1 MQGYAGALWC
11 IAWIIGLLTTQSSWW
26 ITAIAAIAFPSI
38 GIILRKLRPASHQ
51 VQPWL
56 IASVIV
62 LIALG
67 WYHFRTPQPGTFD
80 ISRFIEPI
88 DRTTIQITGTVD
100 ELPRT
105 TRSGKTKLWLTVQS
119 LDAGSLNSRLT
130 IGPDKANGKLYVT
143 ISDRRPSFAPGTQV
157 QLKGKLYSPKGAQN
171 PGGFD
176 FKKRLAIEGCF
187 AGFSANDFTII
198 APPKQTWGLWQLQ
211 QRIVQAQM
219 VGLPGEEGLLLAA
232 MVLGNRAVDLPGD
245 MQDAFTKIG
254 MSHALAAS
262 GFQVSLTLSVVL
274 ALCSRASK
282 QVKGIA
288 GGIAIVILI
297 GLAGAQPAILR
308 AGVMGAAVL
317 VAIVAEKTV
326 KPIGSLLFAS
336 VLLLVWN
343 PLWIWDLGFQLSAL
357 ATLGLLVTSEP
368 LQKYL
373 DWLPS
378 PIAAAFATPIA
389 AYIWVLPLQLYAF
402 GLVSPYSIP
411 ANVLTTVLISI
422 ISLGGMVSALLA
434 AIVPK
439 LGSLSAGLLHYPI
452 VALLGIVEQMGR
464 LPGSQWAAGKIS
476 IGVLII
482 LYCFLGIAV
491 SNSKFIQ
498 PKRYWILGLTIAA
511 LSIIFV
517 PAWQQAQTR
526 IQITALTTT
535 RQPILVV
542 QVQGKVVLVN
552 TGDRNETEMTITPF
566 LQKNGINQID
576 ALIQLH
582 TADPDAV
589 QALRNRLTIR
599 QVLTTND
606 FQELNLGQI
615 TLRTIPLPQPGP
627 TSRVKDRPEPIAPAL
642 QLQLPHQAPWIL
654 TQKLP
659 RKLAPNTLSSTPA
672 VLWWNGGKLPEMPLV
687 GAIAYGKTLR
697 PEVAQTLDQQR
708 ITTFH
713 LAKDGAVQWSPK
725 DGFKTSLSEDDA
737 EFARL

>member
-1 MQGYAGALWC
+1 M
-11 IAWIIGLLTTQSSWW
+11 
-26 ITAIAAIAFPSI
+26 
-38 GIILRKLRPASHQ
+38 
-51 VQPWL
+51 
-56 IASVIV
+56 
-62 LIALG
+62 
-67 WYHFRTPQPGTFD
+67 
-80 ISRFIEPI
+80 
-88 DRTTIQITGTVD
+88 
-100 ELPRT
+100 PRT

-119 LDAGSLNSRLT
+119 LDAGNLNSRLT
-130 IGPDKANGKLYVT
+130 ISPNKANGRLYVT
-143 ISDRRPSFAPGTQV
+143 ISDRHPSFAPGTLV
-157 QLKGKLYSPKGAQN
+157 QLEGKLYSPKGAQN

-187 AGFSANDFTII
+187 AGLSANDFTIV

-232 MVLGNRAVDLPGD
+232 MVLGNRAVDLPAD

-262 GFQVSLTLSVVL
+262 GFQVSLTLSVIL

-282 QVKGIA
+282 QVKAIA

-308 AGVMGAAVL
+308 AGVMGASVL
-317 VAIVAEKTV
+317 VAIVAEKKV

-343 PLWIWDLGFQLSAL
+343 PLWIWDLGFELSAL

-389 AYIWVLPLQLYAF
+389 AYVWVLPLQLYTF

-439 LGSLSAGLLHYPI
+439 LGSFSAGLLHYPI

-476 IGVLII
+476 VGVLII
-482 LYCFLGIAV
+482 LYGFLGIAV
-491 SNSKFIQ
+491 SNYKFIQ
-498 PKRYWILGLTIAA
+498 PKRYWILGMTIASLA
-511 LSIIFV
+511 IIFV

-535 RQPILVV
+535 TQPILIV
-542 QVQGKVVLVN
+542 QARGKVLVVN
-552 TGDRNETEMTITPF
+552 TGDRTVIEMTIAPF
-566 LQKNGINQID
+566 LQQQGINQID

-582 TADPDAV
+582 SADLEAV

-599 QVLTTND
+599 SVLTTND
-606 FQELNLGQI
+606 FQELKLGQI
-615 TLRTIPLPQPGP
+615 TLRTIPLPQLVP
-627 TSRVKDRPEPIAPAL
+627 TSGGRKQPEPIAPAL

-659 RKLAPNTLSSTPA
+659 RKLGPGSLSSTPA
-672 VLWWNGGKLPEMPLV
+672 VLWWSGGKLPEMPLV
-687 GAIAYGKTLR
+687 GAIAYGKTLQ
-697 PEVAQTLDQQR
+697 PEVAQTLDQQG

-725 DGFKTSLSEDDA
+725 DGFKTSFSMDDA

>member
-1 MQGYAGALWC
+1 MQGYTGVLWC
-11 IAWIIGLLTTQSSWW
+11 IAWIVGLLTTQSPWW
-26 ITAIAAIAFPSI
+26 MTAIVSIVFPCIGITA
-38 GIILRKLRPASHQ
+38 RKLRPADHL

-62 LIALG
+62 LMALG
-67 WYHFRTPQPGTFD
+67 WYQFRTPQPGAFD

-119 LDAGSLNSRLT
+119 LDAGDLNSRLT
-130 IGPDKANGKLYVT
+130 IPPDKANGKLYVT

-157 QLKGKLYSPKGAQN
+157 QLEGKLYSPKGAQN

-198 APPKQTWGLWQLQ
+198 APPKQTWGLWQVQ

-219 VGLPGEEGLLLAA
+219 VGLPGEEGLLLSA

-336 VLLLVWN
+336 VLLLIWN

-357 ATLGLLVTSEP
+357 ATLGLLVTSGP
-368 LQKYL
+368 LQKNL

-434 AIVPK
+434 AIVSQ
-439 LGSLSAGLLHYPI
+439 LGSFSAGLLHYPI

-476 IGVLII
+476 VGVLIA
-482 LYCFLGIAV
+482 LYGLLGIAV

-498 PKRYWILGLTIAA
+498 PKRYWILSMTIVA
-511 LSIIFV
+511 LLIIFV

-542 QVQGKVVLVN
+542 QAPGKVVLVN
-552 TGDRNETEMTITPF
+552 TGDRSVTEMTITPF

-582 TADPDAV
+582 SADPDAV

-606 FQELNLGQI
+606 FQELKLGQI
-615 TLRTIPLPQPGP
+615 TLRTIPLPQPVP
-627 TSRVKDRPEPIAPAL
+627 TSRVKNQPEPIAPAL
-642 QLQLPHQAPWIL
+642 QLQLPGQAPWIL
-654 TQKLP
+654 THKLP
-659 RKLAPNTLSSTPA
+659 RKLVPDTLTSTPA
-672 VLWWNGGKLPEMPLV
+672 VLWWSGGKLPEMPLV

-697 PEVAQTLDQQR
+697 PEVAQTLDQR
-708 ITTFH
+708 GIATFH

-725 DGFKTSLSEDDA
+725 EGFKTSFSMDDA

>member
-1 MQGYAGALWC
+1 MQGYTGVLWC
-11 IAWIIGLLTTQSSWW
+11 IAWIVGLLTTQSPWW
-26 ITAIAAIAFPSI
+26 MTGIVAIVFPCIGITA
-38 GIILRKLRPASHQ
+38 RKLRPASHQ

-62 LIALG
+62 LIALA
-67 WYHFRTPQPGTFD
+67 WYQFRTPQPGAFD

-119 LDAGSLNSRLT
+119 LDAGDLNSRLT
-130 IGPDKANGKLYVT
+130 IPPDKANGKLYVT

-157 QLKGKLYSPKGAQN
+157 QLEGKLYSPKGAQN

-198 APPKQTWGLWQLQ
+198 APPKQTWGLWQVQ

-219 VGLPGEEGLLLAA
+219 VGLPGEEGLLLSA

-336 VLLLVWN
+336 VLLLIWN

-357 ATLGLLVTSEP
+357 ATLGLLVTSGP
-368 LQKYL
+368 LQKNL

-434 AIVPK
+434 AIVSQ
-439 LGSLSAGLLHYPI
+439 LGSFSAGLLHYPI

-476 IGVLII
+476 VGVLIA
-482 LYCFLGIAV
+482 LYGLLGIAV

-498 PKRYWILGLTIAA
+498 PKRYWILSMTIVA
-511 LSIIFV
+511 LLIIFV

-542 QVQGKVVLVN
+542 QAPGKVVLVN
-552 TGDRNETEMTITPF
+552 TGDRSVTEMTITPF

-582 TADPDAV
+582 SADPDAV

-606 FQELNLGQI
+606 FQELKLGQI
-615 TLRTIPLPQPGP
+615 TLRTIPLPQPVP
-627 TSRVKDRPEPIAPAL
+627 TSRVKNQPEPIAPAL
-642 QLQLPHQAPWIL
+642 QLQLPGQAPWIL
-654 TQKLP
+654 THKLP
-659 RKLAPNTLSSTPA
+659 RKLVPDTLTSTPA
-672 VLWWNGGKLPEMPLV
+672 VLWWSGGKLPEMPLV

-697 PEVAQTLDQQR
+697 PEVAQTLDQR
-708 ITTFH
+708 GIATFH

-725 DGFKTSLSEDDA
+725 EGFKTSFSMDDA

>member
-1 MQGYAGALWC
+1 MQGYTGALWC
-11 IAWIIGLLTTQSSWW
+11 IAWIVGLLTTQSPLW
-26 ITAIAAIAFPSI
+26 ITVMAAIAFPSV
-38 GIILRKLRPASHQ
+38 GITARKLQPASHQ

-56 IASVIV
+56 ISSVIV
-62 LIALG
+62 LMAFG
-67 WYHFRTPQPGTFD
+67 WYHFRTPQPEAFD
-80 ISRFIEPI
+80 ISRFVEPI
-88 DRTTIQITGTVD
+88 DRTSIQITGTVN

-119 LDAGSLNSRLT
+119 LDAGDLNSRLT
-130 IGPDKANGKLYVT
+130 IPPNKANGKLYVT
-143 ISDRRPSFAPGTQV
+143 IRDRHPSFAPGTQV
-157 QLKGKLYSPKGAQN
+157 QFKGKLYSPKGAQN

-187 AGFSANDFTII
+187 AGLAADEFTIV
-198 APPKQTWGLWQLQ
+198 APPKQNWGLWQLQ
-211 QRIVQAQM
+211 QQIVQAQM
-219 VGLPGEEGLLLAA
+219 AGLPGEEGLLLAA

-274 ALCSRASK
+274 ALCAQASAK
-282 QVKGIA
+282 VKAIT

-343 PLWIWDLGFQLSAL
+343 PLWIWDLGFELSAL

-368 LQKYL
+368 LQKQL

-389 AYIWVLPLQLYAF
+389 AYIWVLPLQLYGF

-411 ANVLTTVLISI
+411 ANVITTILISI

-439 LGSLSAGLLHYPI
+439 LGSFSAGLLHYPI
-452 VALLGIVEQMGR
+452 AALLGIVEQMGR
-464 LPGSQWAAGKIS
+464 LPGSQWAAGTIS
-476 IGVLII
+476 VGVLII
-482 LYCFLGIAV
+482 LYAFLGIAV
-491 SNSKFIQ
+491 SDSKFIQ
-498 PKRYWILGLTIAA
+498 PKRYWILGMAIAA
-511 LSIIFV
+511 LCIIFV

-535 RQPILVV
+535 RQPILIV
-542 QVQGKVVLVN
+542 QALGKVVVVN
-552 TGDRNETEMTITPF
+552 TGDRNTTEMTIVPF
-566 LQKNGINQID
+566 LQKQGINQID

-582 TADPDAV
+582 SADPEAV
-589 QALRNRLTIR
+589 QSLRNKLTIR

-606 FQELNLGQI
+606 FQELKLGQI
-615 TLRTIPLPQPGP
+615 TLRTIPLPQPSP
-627 TSRVKDRPEPIAPAL
+627 TRIVKNAPEPIASAL

-659 RKLAPNTLSSTPA
+659 KKLAIDSLSSTPA
-672 VLWWNGGKLPEMPLV
+672 VLWWSGGKLPEMPLV
-687 GAIAYGKTLR
+687 GAIAYGKVLR
-697 PEVAQTLDQQR
+697 PDITQSLKQQQ
-708 ITTFH
+708 IPTFH
-713 LAKDGAVQWSPK
+713 LPQDGAVQWSPR
-725 DGFKTSLSEDDA
+725 DGFKTSFSEDDA

>member
-1 MQGYAGALWC
+1 MQGYVGALWC
-11 IAWIIGLLTTQSSWW
+11 IAWIVGLLTTQSPWW
-26 ITAIAAIAFPSI
+26 ITTISAIAFPCI

-67 WYHFRTPQPGTFD
+67 WYQFRTPQPGEFD
-80 ISRFIEPI
+80 ISRFVEPI
-88 DRTTIQITGTVD
+88 DRTTVQITGIVD

-119 LDAGSLNSRLT
+119 LDAGNLNSRLT
-130 IGPDKANGKLYVT
+130 IPPTKANGKLYVT
-143 ISDRRPSFAPGTQV
+143 ISDRHPSFAPGTQV
-157 QLKGKLYSPKGAQN
+157 QFKGKLYSPKGAQN

-187 AGFSANDFTII
+187 AGLTADEFTIV

-274 ALCSRASK
+274 ALCNRASK

-357 ATLGLLVTSEP
+357 ATLGLLMTSEP
-368 LQKYL
+368 LQAYL

-422 ISLGGMVSALLA
+422 ISLGGMISALLA

-452 VALLGIVEQMGR
+452 VTLLGIVDQMGR
-464 LPGSQWAAGKIS
+464 LPGSQWAAGTIS
-476 IGVLII
+476 VGVLII
-482 LYCFLGIAV
+482 LYGFLGIAV

-498 PKRYWILGLTIAA
+498 PKRYWILGMTIAA
-511 LSIIFV
+511 LSIVFV

-542 QVQGKVVLVN
+542 QAQGKVLLVN
-552 TGDRNETEMTITPF
+552 TGDRSVTEMTITPF
-566 LQKNGINQID
+566 LQKQGINQID

-582 TADPDAV
+582 SADPEAV

-606 FQELNLGQI
+606 FQELKLGQM
-615 TLRTIPLPQPGP
+615 TLHSIPFPQVGSTP
-627 TSRVKDRPEPIAPAL
+627 VDPAL
-642 QLQLPHQAPWIL
+642 QLRLPHQAPWIL
-654 TQKLP
+654 IYKLP
-659 RKLAPNTLSSTPA
+659 KKLAPDTLSSTPA
-672 VLWWNGGKLPEMPLV
+672 VLWWSGGKLPDEMPLV

-708 ITTFH
+708 IPTFH
-713 LAKDGAVQWSPK
+713 LAKDGAVQWSPG
-725 DGFKTSLSEDDA
+725 DGFKTSFSMDDA
-737 EFARL
+737 EFVRL